1 MNETLESLKIIQWLA
16 GNDMLTDDEE
26 VLLKGLAFDAPAAT
40 TRQVLESL
48 KEAQWL
54 VGNNR
59 LTADELARLKDLIL
73 APYRAKPSPRWD
85 YLVVAWDEP
94 GPGGIHDP
102 AALQS
107 SLEAY
112 GADGWELAGIVAPP
126 GAADQAW
133 LVFKR
138 PGRPA

>member
-1 MNETLESLKIIQWLA
+1 MNETLEALKIIQWLF
-16 GNDMLTDDEE
+16 GNNMLTDEE
-26 VLLKGLAFDAPAAT
+26 EALLKGLAFNAPAAT
-40 TRQVLESL
+40 TQQVLEAL

-59 LTADELARLKDLIL
+59 LTAGELARLKDLIL
-73 APYRAKPSPRWD
+73 APYRSAPAPWE
-85 YLVVAWDEP
+85 YLVVAWGES
-94 GPGGIHDP
+94 GLGP

-107 SLEAY
+107 SLVAY
-112 GADGWELAGIVAPP
+112 GADGWELTGIVAPP
-126 GAADQAW
+126 GASGQSW